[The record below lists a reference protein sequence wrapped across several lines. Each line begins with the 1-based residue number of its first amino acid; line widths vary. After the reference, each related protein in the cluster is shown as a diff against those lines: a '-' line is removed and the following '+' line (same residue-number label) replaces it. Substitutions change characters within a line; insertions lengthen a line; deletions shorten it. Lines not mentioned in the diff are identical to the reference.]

1 MSTILIRPAETADA
15 AAICEIYNH
24 YIEHTVITFEEV
36 LLTAGDIDQRLQ
48 DINAIGLPWLVADV
62 QGVVI
67 GYAYAGKFRDRSA
80 YRYTAEVTVYLAPAG
95 TGQGAGTRLYNA
107 LFEALR
113 ERSIH
118 IVIGGIT
125 LPNVASV
132 ALHEKMGMEKVAH
145 LEEVGCKFGKWLD
158 VGYWQATL

>member
-1 MSTILIRPAETADA
+1 LSTLLIRPAETADA

-24 YIEHTVITFEEV
+24 YIEHTVVTFEEV
-36 LLTAGDIDQRLQ
+36 LLTAGDIDKRLQ
-48 DINAIGLPWLVADV
+48 DINAIGLPWLVAEV

>member
-24 YIEHTVITFEEV
+24 YIEHTVVTFEEV
-36 LLTAGDIDQRLQ
+36 LLTAGDIDKRLQ
-48 DINAIGLPWLVADV
+48 DINAIGLPWLVAEV

-95 TGQGAGTRLYNA
+95 TGQGAGTSLYNA

>member
-36 LLTAGDIDQRLQ
+36 LLTAGDIDKRLQ

>member
-24 YIEHTVITFEEV
+24 YIEHTVVTFEEV
-36 LLTAGDIDQRLQ
+36 LLTAGDIDKRLQ
-48 DINAIGLPWLVADV
+48 DINAIGLPWLVAEV

>member
-36 LLTAGDIDQRLQ
+36 LLTAGDIDKRLQ
-48 DINAIGLPWLVADV
+48 DINAIGLPWLVAEV

>member
-1 MSTILIRPAETADA
+1 MSTILIRPAEAADA

-36 LLTAGDIDQRLQ
+36 LLTAGDIGKRLQ
-48 DINAIGLPWLVADV
+48 DINAIGLPWLVAEV

-118 IVIGGIT
+118 IVIGGSP

>member
-48 DINAIGLPWLVADV
+48 DINAIGLPWLVAEV

>member
-1 MSTILIRPAETADA
+1 MSTILIRPAEAADA

-36 LLTAGDIDQRLQ
+36 LLTAGDIGKRLQ
-48 DINAIGLPWLVADV
+48 DINAIGLPWLVAEV

-95 TGQGAGTRLYNA
+95 TGQGAGTCLYNA

-118 IVIGGIT
+118 IVIGGSPC
-125 LPNVASV
+125 LMSP
-132 ALHEKMGMEKVAH
+132 ALRSTK
-145 LEEVGCKFGKWLD
+145 KWA
-158 VGYWQATL
+158 WKK

>member
-1 MSTILIRPAETADA
+1 MSTLLIRPAETADA

-24 YIEHTVITFEEV
+24 YIEHTVVTFEEV
-36 LLTAGDIDQRLQ
+36 LLTAGDIDKRLQ
-48 DINAIGLPWLVADV
+48 DINAIGLPWLVAEV